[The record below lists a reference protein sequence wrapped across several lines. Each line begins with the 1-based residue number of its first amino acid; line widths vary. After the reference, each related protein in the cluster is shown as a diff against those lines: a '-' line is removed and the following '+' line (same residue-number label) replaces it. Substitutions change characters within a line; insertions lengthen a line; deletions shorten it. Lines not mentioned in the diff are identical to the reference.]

1 MREHMLLG
9 LEPHRNGVA
18 GYRGMSNLLTFNGV
32 VPKPLAMA
40 IHKLRALEYLVA
52 VVEHGGFAAA
62 ARRLGV
68 AAPSVHRL
76 VGASKRRWGPSF
88 STAARPPCERR
99 RTRPRTSSGR
109 GSCWANCAASMPAF
123 STRSTRRGNRH
134 GRRPERRA
142 AVRDCRAAADFH
154 VQYPTVRI
162 DLIDA
167 GIERSLSTLGTD
179 VLMQFGWPPAQD
191 AIIRTLAPTRWLV
204 VAAPSYWARHG
215 VPQHPSELARHP
227 CVLSRTPYGEVLQ
240 NWSFERGA
248 ERVEVAVDGW
258 LLGDN
263 RPAREA
269 PVLAGQL
276 VARFNDL
283 SVTAALRAGL
293 LQPVLL
299 DWEGQNSPPLNLL
312 MRKGLAR
319 QPRVRAF
326 VDFMASQV
334 EAIIGI
340 VFPPACRRSRSPVAG
355 LVQATGRLKSL
366 SPGAS

>member
-1 MREHMLLG
+1 
-9 LEPHRNGVA
+9 
-18 GYRGMSNLLTFNGV
+18 
-32 VPKPLAMA
+32 MA

-62 ARRLGV
+62 ARRLSV

-76 VGASKRRWGPSF
+76 VRALEAQMGTQLLDR
-88 STAARPPCERR
+88 
-99 RTRPRTSSGR
+99 
-109 GSCWANCAASMPAF
+109 AASPMRATADAAPYVERARQLLGELRGLDASLIDRANAPAG
-123 STRSTRRGNRH
+123 TVTV
-134 GRRPERRA
+134 A
-142 AVRDCRAAADFH
+142 AQSIVLQFVIAELLPRFH
-154 VQYPTVRI
+154 VQYPSVRI

-167 GIERSLSTLGTD
+167 GIERKLATLGAD
-179 VLMQFGWPPAQD
+179 VLMQFGWPPAQE

-204 VAAPSYWARHG
+204 VASPSFWARHG

-227 CVLSRTPYGEVLQ
+227 CVLFRTPYGEVLQ
-240 NWSFERGA
+240 NWSFQRGV
-248 ERVEVAVDGW
+248 ERVEVPVDGW
-258 LLGDN
+258 LVGDH
-263 RPAREA
+263 RVALDA

-283 SVTAALRAGL
+283 SVTAAVRAGL

-326 VDFMASQV
+326 VDFMAAQV
-334 EAIIGI
+334 EAM
-340 VFPPACRRSRSPVAG
+340 VRQRLPAG
-355 LVQATGRLKSL
+355 LPPVK
-366 SPGAS
+366 ASQRPDWFKRRVG

>member
-1 MREHMLLG
+1 MFLG
-9 LEPHRNGVA
+9 LEQHRNGLT
-18 GYRGMSNLLTFNGV
+18 GYCGMSNLLTFGGV
-32 VPKPLAMA
+32 VPKPPAMA

-76 VGASKRRWGPSF
+76 VTALEAQMGTKLLDRSEARIRATPDAAPYVEQARQLLGELRGLDASLVDQVSAPAG
-88 STAARPPCERR
+88 TVTVAAQSIVLQFVIAELL
-99 RTRPRTSSGR
+99 PR
-109 GSCWANCAASMPAF
+109 
-123 STRSTRRGNRH
+123 
-134 GRRPERRA
+134 
-142 AVRDCRAAADFH
+142 FH
-154 VQYPTVRI
+154 VQYPTVRV

-167 GIERSLSTLGTD
+167 GIERNLSTLGTD
-179 VLMQFGWPPAQD
+179 VLMQFGWPPAQE

-204 VAAPSYWARHG
+204 VAAPSFWARHG

-227 CVLSRTPYGEVLQ
+227 CVLFRTPYGEVLQ
-240 NWSFERGA
+240 KWSFERGS

-263 RPAREA
+263 RPALEA

-334 EAIIGI
+334 EAMIRHRL
-340 VFPPACRRSRSPVAG
+340 PAGMPAVKIARRPDWFKRRVG
-355 LVQATGRLKSL
+355 
-366 SPGAS
+366 

>member
-1 MREHMLLG
+1 
-9 LEPHRNGVA
+9 
-18 GYRGMSNLLTFNGV
+18 
-32 VPKPLAMA
+32 MA

-62 ARRLGV
+62 ARRLSV

-76 VGASKRRWGPSF
+76 VRALEAQMETQLLDRAGSPMRATADAAPYVERARQLLGELRGLDASLIDRANAPAG
-88 STAARPPCERR
+88 TVTVAAQSIVLQFVIAELL
-99 RTRPRTSSGR
+99 PR
-109 GSCWANCAASMPAF
+109 
-123 STRSTRRGNRH
+123 
-134 GRRPERRA
+134 
-142 AVRDCRAAADFH
+142 FH

-167 GIERSLSTLGTD
+167 GIERKLATLGAD
-179 VLMQFGWPPAQD
+179 VLMQFGWPPAQE

-204 VAAPSYWARHG
+204 VASPSFWARHG

-227 CVLSRTPYGEVLQ
+227 CVLFRTPYGEVLQ
-240 NWSFERGA
+240 NWSFQRGA
-248 ERVEVAVDGW
+248 EQVEVPVDGW
-258 LLGDN
+258 LVGDH
-263 RPAREA
+263 RAALDA

-326 VDFMASQV
+326 VDFMALQMEDMVRHRLPADLPPVKSSQR
-334 EAIIGI
+334 
-340 VFPPACRRSRSPVAG
+340 PAWFKRRVG
-355 LVQATGRLKSL
+355 
-366 SPGAS
+366 